1 MDTKLNEALTYN
13 SHLTQ
18 EVEKL
23 REEVNSRREGTC
35 LSSNSESIEA
45 LKHQIQIC
53 TEDFEYERSDRE
65 KAQHRIS
72 QLEEEMRQ
80 IKAERDRYK
89 TRISQLESES
99 SKVGILEI
107 LQSFQCLYMYKGE
120 FIFVSGTEN
129 ELLSNTELMLSF
141 QLFCN
146 SFVRRKNSFWNKDF
160 FMKISKRK
168 KWLLVA
174 CLFLDW
180 ERSNNEGI

>member
-1 MDTKLNEALTYN
+1 MIKYSHFFLPKDPQKFFIMEILTPIFFICYQLETKINEAMTYN

-18 EVEKL
+18 EVEKR

-80 IKAERDRYK
+80 IKSERDRFK
-89 TRISQLESES
+89 TRMSQLEVEN
-99 SKVGILEI
+99 SKVCLKLE
-107 LQSFQCLYMYKGE
+107 
-120 FIFVSGTEN
+120 N
-129 ELLSNTELMLSF
+129 
-141 QLFCN
+141 
-146 SFVRRKNSFWNKDF
+146 
-160 FMKISKRK
+160 
-168 KWLLVA
+168 
-174 CLFLDW
+174 LFLTVDIDKRLNFSKW
-180 ERSNNEGI
+180 CN

>member
-80 IKAERDRYK
+80 IKVERDRYK

-99 SKVGILEI
+99 SKVGISEI
-107 LQSFQCLYMYKGE
+107 L
-120 FIFVSGTEN
+120 
-129 ELLSNTELMLSF
+129 
-141 QLFCN
+141 
-146 SFVRRKNSFWNKDF
+146 
-160 FMKISKRK
+160 
-168 KWLLVA
+168 
-174 CLFLDW
+174 
-180 ERSNNEGI
+180 

>member
-1 MDTKLNEALTYN
+1 MLIGLLLFYFNQLDTKLNEALTYN

-107 LQSFQCLYMYKGE
+107 L
-120 FIFVSGTEN
+120 
-129 ELLSNTELMLSF
+129 
-141 QLFCN
+141 
-146 SFVRRKNSFWNKDF
+146 
-160 FMKISKRK
+160 
-168 KWLLVA
+168 
-174 CLFLDW
+174 
-180 ERSNNEGI
+180 

>member
-1 MDTKLNEALTYN
+1 MIKYSHFFLPKDPQKFFITPIFFICYQLETKINEAMTYN

-80 IKAERDRYK
+80 IKSERDRFK
-89 TRISQLESES
+89 TRMSQLEVEN
-99 SKVGILEI
+99 SKVCLKLE
-107 LQSFQCLYMYKGE
+107 
-120 FIFVSGTEN
+120 N
-129 ELLSNTELMLSF
+129 
-141 QLFCN
+141 
-146 SFVRRKNSFWNKDF
+146 
-160 FMKISKRK
+160 
-168 KWLLVA
+168 
-174 CLFLDW
+174 LFLTVDIDK
-180 ERSNNEGI
+180 RLNFSK